1 MSRPHFPASC
11 SLPYHSSL
19 EAEVQRKQ
27 DILKEM
33 TAESNASPHPEPG
46 LHIEDLRKS
55 LGTVS
60 WGQGLGVMVGFWGEA
75 ER

>member
-1 MSRPHFPASC
+1 M
-11 SLPYHSSL
+11 
-19 EAEVQRKQ
+19 
-27 DILKEM
+27 KEM

>member
-1 MSRPHFPASC
+1 MSWPHCPASC
-11 SLPYHSSL
+11 SLPHHSSL

-27 DILKEM
+27 DILKELA
-33 TAESNASPHPEPG
+33 AENNASPYLEPG

-60 WGQGLGVMVGFWGEA
+60 
-75 ER
+75 